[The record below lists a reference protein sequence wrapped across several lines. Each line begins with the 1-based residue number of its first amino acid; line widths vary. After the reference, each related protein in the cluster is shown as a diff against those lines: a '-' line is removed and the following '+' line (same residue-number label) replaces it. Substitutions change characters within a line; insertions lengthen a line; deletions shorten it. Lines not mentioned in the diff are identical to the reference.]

1 MVKLLRRRLRCHG
14 CGEASPNER
23 SGVARAWVC
32 PYCEAVNHVDER
44 GQITDPPVELTA
56 QTQPLYTQ
64 RSRSGTPDIM
74 HPPVE
79 SPFCER
85 CEKNQL
91 IVNRSLAEYLPDEDD
106 PQYAKYDKA
115 LPQYQAQLEERYPPV
130 CENCIERVQAGIRQ
144 AGYATKA
151 EELRRKLDQSK
162 KYQKETP
169 TVRQTCTLWIIWL
182 GRWAYITSVLVIML
196 WHSLGAIAYFDFSER
211 DFDWALCLSEA
222 AYMREAHQSCV
233 ASSPVRQVVFYALVA
248 DLLTI
253 WWNPKLGQKMKHAS
267 GRMRGLVTTWMIRM
281 LLLLLNAGSHFLLN
295 DTSIRE
301 TGIISDERVGFFRY
315 THMTLLTLNILATLL
330 AWNTVTIKYV
340 STKELLRPLDAH
352 LPTAPRST
360 QTTPRPQHTAPLP
373 NNTSFDSMAAGF
385 ASSFPSELNAYPPSP
400 TLSATSYAD
409 TEESDFTP
417 YSARKSSIATNASTD
432 AMDWTPTHSRF
443 ASHTPSLLPFP
454 SSSQHQPDSPS
465 PSPSKPP
472 PVNIFKPGAET
483 NPFRRR
489 IPAAPASWHKST
501 LPPHPEE
508 QSRKRNFF
516 AEDAERNR
524 DLGLGLRGRGVP
536 KAVEREASLFQ
547 APQFKYDAGGLV
559 GAKETGL
566 EEGFN
571 DLFSK

>member
-1 MVKLLRRRLRCHG
+1 M
-14 CGEASPNER
+14 
-23 SGVARAWVC
+23 
-32 PYCEAVNHVDER
+32 
-44 GQITDPPVELTA
+44 
-56 QTQPLYTQ
+56 
-64 RSRSGTPDIM
+64 M
-74 HPPVE
+74 HAPVE

-106 PQYAKYDKA
+106 PQYAKYEKA

-182 GRWAYITSVLVIML
+182 GRWTYIISVLVGLL
-196 WHSLGAIAYFDFSER
+196 WHGLGAITYFGFSER

-222 AYMREAHQSCV
+222 TYTREVHQSCV
-233 ASSPVRQVVFYALVA
+233 ASTPVRQVVYYALVA
-248 DLLTI
+248 DLLTV

-267 GRMRGLVTTWMIRM
+267 GRMRGLVITWIVRM
-281 LLLLLNAGSHFLLN
+281 VLLLLNAGSYLLLK
-295 DTSIRE
+295 DASIRE
-301 TGIISDERVGFFRY
+301 GGFISDERVDFFRY
-315 THMTLLTLNILATLL
+315 THMTLLPTNILAIFL

-360 QTTPRPQHTAPLP
+360 QTTPRRQHNALLP
-373 NNTSFDSMAAGF
+373 DNTSFDSMAAGF

-400 TLSATSYAD
+400 TLTATSYAD

-443 ASHTPSLLPFP
+443 APHTPSLLPF
-454 SSSQHQPDSPS
+454 SNTQLQPDSPS
-465 PSPSKPP
+465 PSKPT
-472 PVNIFKPGAET
+472 VNIFKAGADA

-489 IPAAPASWHKST
+489 IPAAPASWHKSA

-508 QSRKRNFF
+508 RKRNFF
-516 AEDAERNR
+516 EEDKEKNR
-524 DLGLGLRGRGVP
+524 DLGMGLRGRGVP
-536 KAVEREASLFQ
+536 KGVEKEAQLFA
-547 APQFKYDAGGLV
+547 APQFKYDAGGYV
-559 GAKETGL
+559 GGKETGL